1 MKKISWAG
9 EGGYKELLV
18 LSFPLIITTASWS
31 LQQFIDRMFLAW
43 YSPEAIAAVMP
54 AGMLNFTLASL
65 FMGTAGYT
73 TTFVAQYY
81 GAGRFNKIGASVWQG
96 FYYGLFGGVVLL
108 TIVPF
113 SDSLFTFIGHDP
125 RVRGP
130 ESTYFAIL
138 CAGSWAPIAASA
150 LAGFFSGR
158 GITWP
163 VLWVNLISTL
173 VNVVLDYIMIFGKL
187 GFPEMGIA
195 GAALATIIS
204 GFCAFGIYLYL
215 FTHSS
220 HEAEYCTR
228 SGWRPDREIFR
239 RLVRFG
245 FPSGIQFF
253 VDMASFTTFL
263 LVLGRLGM
271 MELASSNIAF
281 NINSLAFMPIIGL
294 GIGVSVLTG
303 QYLGREMPEIAEKS
317 VHAGY
322 RIAFIYM
329 GLIGSLY
336 VFAPG
341 LFLAPFAAGS
351 DAVSFTAIRNLAT
364 ILLRFVA
371 LYSFFDAMS
380 IIFSSALKG
389 AGDTH
394 FVMKVTMSLS
404 ILCLLTPTSLSV
416 FFLGGGII
424 SCWLIL
430 TLYAVFLGLFFFLRF
445 RHGAWKSMRVIE
457 HHPDNI
463 LIDTDD

>member
-1 MKKISWAG
+1 MKKLYWKGA
-9 EGGYKELLV
+9 GGYRELLA

-54 AGMLNFTLASL
+54 AGMLNFTMISL
-65 FMGTAGYT
+65 FMGTAGYS

-81 GAGRFNKIGASVWQG
+81 GAGRFNKIGPSVWQG
-96 FYYGLFGGVVLL
+96 IYYGLFGGVVLL
-108 TIVPF
+108 AIVPF
-113 SDSLFTFIGHDP
+113 SNSLFSFIGHDP
-125 RVRGP
+125 RVQGP
-130 ESTYFAIL
+130 EAMYFAIL
-138 CAGSWAPIAASA
+138 GAGSWAPIASAA

-163 VLWVNLISTL
+163 VLWVNLFSTI
-173 VNVVLDYIMIFGKL
+173 VNVILDYIMIFGKL
-187 GFPEMGIA
+187 GFPETGIA

-204 GFCAFGIYLYL
+204 GFCVFFIYLYL
-215 FTHSS
+215 FAHDS
-220 HEAEYCTR
+220 HEAEYHTR
-228 SGWRPDREIFR
+228 SGWRPDRDIFR

-253 VDMASFTTFL
+253 VDIASFTAFI

-294 GIGVSVLTG
+294 GTGVTILTG
-303 QYLGREMPEIAEKS
+303 QYLGRNIPDTAEKT
-317 VHAGY
+317 VHAGF
-322 RIAFIYM
+322 RMAFVYM
-329 GLIGSLY
+329 GFIGSLY
-336 VFAPG
+336 VFTPA
-341 LFLAPFAAGS
+341 LFLAPFKPES
-351 DAVSFTAIRNLAT
+351 DTVSFVAIRNLAK

-380 IIFSSALKG
+380 IIFSSALRG
-389 AGDTH
+389 AGDTK
-394 FVMKVTMSLS
+394 FVMKISMSLS
-404 ILCLLTPTSLSV
+404 IICLLVPTSLSV

-430 TLYAVFLGLFFFLRF
+430 TFYAVFLGLFFYLRF
-445 RHGAWKSMRVIE
+445 RNGSWKSMRVIE
-457 HHPDNI
+457 HNPDNA
-463 LIDTDD
+463 DMNN